1 MNAALTRPAV
11 RSQMI
16 TAAEVITVEWGTATD
31 RGLIRAVNEDS
42 LLASP
47 PVFLVADGMGGY
59 QSGDT
64 ASAIV
69 VEEFATAPGIE
80 RVTPEWVMRSF
91 DRADLRIRS
100 GAGGGTTVAGIAVV
114 QQDSTPYWLVF
125 NIGDSRVYRCIAGR
139 LTQVSVDHSVVQ
151 ELVDEGKVAAESARF
166 HPERHIITRA
176 VGSPEPPHPD
186 FWLLPAEVGERLL
199 LCSDGL
205 SNEVDAGDIAKIV
218 TGSGTPQEIADALVA
233 QAISAG
239 GRDNVTTIVVDVVGV
254 GDDVLGEVGVAG
266 TEVGAVDEATRPRIR
281 TVPTSP
287 APTSPGPRSS
297 GPTSPGPTDSG
308 PTTPGVIEPI

>member
-1 MNAALTRPAV
+1 V
-11 RSQMI
+11 I
-16 TAAEVITVEWGTATD
+16 TASEVITVEWGTATD

-42 LLASP
+42 LLATP

-69 VEEFATAPGIE
+69 VEEFAIAPGVE
-80 RVTPEWVMRSF
+80 RVTPEWVMHSF
-91 DRADLRIRS
+91 DRADSRIRS

-125 NIGDSRVYRCIAGR
+125 NIGDSRVYRCIAG
-139 LTQVSVDHSVVQ
+139 LFTQVSVDHSVVQ
-151 ELVDEGKVAAESARF
+151 ELVDEGKIAAEAARF

-176 VGSPEPPHPD
+176 VGSAEPPHPD

-205 SNEVDAGDIAKIV
+205 TSEVDAADIAKIV
-218 TGSGTPQEIADALVA
+218 MGSGTPQEAADALVA

-254 GDDVLGEVGVAG
+254 GEDAIGEAAVAG
-266 TEVGAVDEATRPRIR
+266 TEAGAVDEATRPRIR
-281 TVPTSP
+281 AVP
-287 APTSPGPRSS
+287 A
-297 GPTSPGPTDSG
+297 
-308 PTTPGVIEPI
+308 TPGVIEPT

>member
-1 MNAALTRPAV
+1 VIAV
-11 RSQMI
+11 S
-16 TAAEVITVEWGTATD
+16 EVITVEWGTATD

-42 LLASP
+42 LLATP
-47 PVFLVADGMGGY
+47 PVFLVADGIGGY

-69 VEEFATAPGIE
+69 VEEFAIAPGVE
-80 RVTPEWVMRSF
+80 RVTPEWVMHSF
-91 DRADLRIRS
+91 DRADSRIRS

-125 NIGDSRVYRCIAGR
+125 NIGDSRVYRCIAG
-139 LTQVSVDHSVVQ
+139 LFTQVSVDHSVVQ
-151 ELVDEGKVAAESARF
+151 ELVDEGKIAAEAARF

-176 VGSPEPPHPD
+176 VGSAEPPHPD

-205 SNEVDAGDIAKIV
+205 TSEVDAADIAKIV
-218 TGSGTPQEIADALVA
+218 MGSGTPQEAADALVA

-254 GDDVLGEVGVAG
+254 GEDAIGEAAVAG
-266 TEVGAVDEATRPRIR
+266 TEAGAVDEATRPRIR
-281 TVPTSP
+281 AVP
-287 APTSPGPRSS
+287 A
-297 GPTSPGPTDSG
+297 
-308 PTTPGVIEPI
+308 TPGVIEPT

>member
-1 MNAALTRPAV
+1 
-11 RSQMI
+11 MI
-16 TAAEVITVEWGTATD
+16 TVSEVITVEWGTATD

-42 LLASP
+42 LLATP

-69 VEEFATAPGIE
+69 VEEFAIAPGVE
-80 RVTPEWVMRSF
+80 RVTPEWVMHSF
-91 DRADLRIRS
+91 DRADSRIRS

-125 NIGDSRVYRCIAGR
+125 NIGDSRVYRCIAG
-139 LTQVSVDHSVVQ
+139 LFTQVSVDHSVVQ
-151 ELVDEGKVAAESARF
+151 ELVDEGKIAAEAARF

-176 VGSPEPPHPD
+176 VGSAEPPHPD

-205 SNEVDAGDIAKIV
+205 TSEVDAADIAKIV
-218 TGSGTPQEIADALVA
+218 MGSGTPQETADALVA
-233 QAISAG
+233 QALSAG

-254 GDDVLGEVGVAG
+254 GEDAIGEAAVAG
-266 TEVGAVDEATRPRIR
+266 TEAGAVDEATRPRIR
-281 TVPTSP
+281 AVP
-287 APTSPGPRSS
+287 A
-297 GPTSPGPTDSG
+297 
-308 PTTPGVIEPI
+308 TPGVIEPT

>member
-1 MNAALTRPAV
+1 M
-11 RSQMI
+11 
-16 TAAEVITVEWGTATD
+16 EWGTATD
-31 RGLIRAVNEDS
+31 RGLIRTVNEDS

-59 QSGDT
+59 RAGDT

-69 VEEFATAPGIE
+69 VEEFAIAPGIE
-80 RVTPEWVMRSF
+80 RVTPEWVLHSF
-91 DRADLRIRS
+91 DRADSRIRS
-100 GAGGGTTVAGIAVV
+100 GAGGGTTVAGVAVV

-125 NIGDSRVYRCIAGR
+125 NIGDSRVYRCITGR

-151 ELVDEGKVAAESARF
+151 ELVDEGKIAAESARF

-205 SNEVDAGDIAKIV
+205 TSEVDADDIAKILM
-218 TGSGTPQEIADALVA
+218 GSGTPQEVADALVA

-239 GRDNVTTIVVDVVGV
+239 GRDNVTTIVVDVLAVGQ
-254 GDDVLGEVGVAG
+254 DVLGER
-266 TEVGAVDEATRPRIR
+266 VGAGEESGVVDEATRPRIR
-281 TVPTSP
+281 TVQV
-287 APTSPGPRSS
+287 SPGVS
-297 GPTSPGPTDSG
+297 
-308 PTTPGVIEPI
+308 EPA